1 MHPRPIPVAP
11 RVPLLADRRGNTIPD
26 GSWPPGREAP
36 AGLEL
41 LRRFV
46 NTENPESGADLL
58 ATATEL
64 RGWLRTEGRGSW
76 RVAAADLAAVHELR
90 KGLRAMAVAN
100 AGAIADESAV
110 RSLTRLGATR
120 PMRLLFG
127 GRSSGGLEQHAA
139 MEPAGSG
146 VDGFIA
152 SMLGTVFVAMAD
164 GTWGRLKAC
173 GNSHCRWVV
182 YDHTKNR
189 SVAWCAEEACGSRS
203 RARAYRAR
211 RVGR

>member
-1 MHPRPIPVAP
+1 MSDLPIVTAN
-11 RVPLLADRRGNTIPD
+11 RADSLTDRRGNTIPD

-36 AGLEL
+36 GGLEP
-41 LRRFV
+41 LRRFL

-64 RGWLRTEGRGSW
+64 RSWFRTEGRE
-76 RVAAADLAAVHELR
+76 RCPVTADEFVAVSELR
-90 KGLRAMAVAN
+90 KSLRAMAVAN
-100 AGAIADESAV
+100 AEALSDESAM

-120 PMRLLFG
+120 PMRLSFRG
-127 GRSSGGLEQHAA
+127 STPRAVMQ
-139 MEPAGSG
+139 PAGSG
-146 VDGFIA
+146 VDAFIA

-164 GTWGRLKAC
+164 GTWGRLKVC

-182 YDHTKNR
+182 YDRTKNR

>member
-1 MHPRPIPVAP
+1 MHDLPIVNAN
-11 RVPLLADRRGNTIPD
+11 RADFLTDRRGSTIPD

-36 AGLEL
+36 AGLEV
-41 LRRFV
+41 LRRFL

-64 RGWLRTEGRGSW
+64 RKWFRTEGHERC
-76 RVAAADLAAVHELR
+76 RVTADEFVAVCELR
-90 KGLRAMAVAN
+90 KSLRAMAVAN
-100 AGAIADESAV
+100 ADAIADESAM
-110 RSLTRLGATR
+110 RALTRLGATR
-120 PMRLLFG
+120 PMRLSFG
-127 GRSSGGLEQHAA
+127 GSTALAVMQPS
-139 MEPAGSG
+139 GSG
-146 VDGFIA
+146 VDAFIA

-182 YDHTKNR
+182 YDRTKNR

-211 RVGR
+211 LVGR